1 MRSYLVSSVFA
12 LFALA
17 AFVVMAPESFADSTT
32 VTPLSDEISIET
44 VTTTM
49 NIPKDNTL
57 PWGAVSGNVDD
68 PAPGYPVIIMF
79 FKEGD
84 PVHVAQVDVQEDKS
98 YEYKFRVRNVDGN
111 NVVNVFE
118 GDYKIKIF
126 KIVNTSQDGIGT
138 I

>member
-1 MRSYLVSSVFA
+1 MKAYLASSVFA
-12 LFALA
+12 VFALT

-79 FKEGD
+79 FKEDD

-111 NVVNVFE
+111 NIVNVFE
-118 GDYKIKIF
+118 GDYKVKIF
-126 KIVNTSQDGIGT
+126 KIVNAPQINQDT

>member
-1 MRSYLVSSVFA
+1 VRAYFASSVFA

-17 AFVVMAPESFADSTT
+17 AFVVMTPESFADSTT
-32 VTPLSDEISIET
+32 VTPLSNEISIET

-68 PAPGYPVIIMF
+68 PAPGYPVILMF

-98 YEYKFRVRNVDGN
+98 YEYKFRVRNVDGD

-118 GDYKIKIF
+118 GDYKVKIF
-126 KIVNTSQDGIGT
+126 KIVNTPQDGIGT
-138 I
+138 V